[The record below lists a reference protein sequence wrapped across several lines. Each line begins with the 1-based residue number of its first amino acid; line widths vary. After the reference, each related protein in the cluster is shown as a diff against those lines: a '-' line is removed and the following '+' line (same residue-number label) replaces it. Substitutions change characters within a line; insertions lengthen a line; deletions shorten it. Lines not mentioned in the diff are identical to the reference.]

1 MATKTD
7 VVSVITNSGS
17 NVIEIKVSGK
27 LSKEDYDVFVPE
39 IEELIKQHGTV
50 RILFDMHDF
59 HGWET
64 AAIWEDIKF
73 GWKHFRDID
82 RIAMIGEATWEEGMT
97 AFCVP
102 FTKADIRY
110 FDRADEAAAREWIAE
125 ES

>member
-102 FTKADIRY
+102 FTKKV
-110 FDRADEAAAREWIAE
+110 F
-125 ES
+125 

>member
-1 MATKTD
+1 MSVKTD
-7 VVSVITNSGS
+7 VVSVVISPDS
-17 NVIEIKVSGK
+17 NVIEIRVSGK

-39 IEELIKQHGTV
+39 IENQIAQHGTV

-73 GWKHFRDID
+73 GWRHFHDIE
-82 RIAMIGEATWEEGMT
+82 RITMIGEAAWEKGMT
-97 AFCVP
+97 TFCLP

-110 FDRADEAAAREWIAE
+110 FDRKEEIVAREWIVE
-125 ES
+125 EK